1 MAEAVLFHI
10 ADGILGKLGN
20 LAFQEIGFVW
30 GVKKE
35 LDKLKNTVST
45 IKAVL
50 LDAEEQH
57 AKSHE
62 VRDWLGKL
70 KDAVYDADDLLDDF
84 STHVL
89 QRQVMMLQGKRG
101 KKQVSFLFSKA
112 KQVAYCFK
120 IGHQIKAIRETLD
133 AIAADKTKYHFT
145 DRSPISIPVVK
156 LERKQT
162 HSFVRKEDV
171 VGREGDKEAI
181 MKRLL
186 DSTVVD
192 NVSVIPIVGIGGQG
206 KTTLAQLAY
215 NDEEIV
221 KHFEL
226 RIWVCVSDAFDVKL
240 IVQKILES
248 ATDSNFENFEMDS
261 LQTHLRKRIDGRK
274 YLLIL
279 DDVWN
284 DNRER
289 WRNLTD
295 LLMNGARGSKIIV
308 TTRAQVV
315 AAITGTSDPYLLE
328 GLPENMSWSLF
339 EKLAFKEG
347 REPNN
352 STLIEIGKD
361 IVKRCAGN
369 PLAIRTIGGV
379 LYTKDTETEWL
390 SLKEGQV
397 LMTTQTEDGILSILK
412 LSYEQLPSYLKQC
425 FAYCSLFPKDYEI
438 NKQMLIS
445 LWMAEG
451 FIQPLQ
457 GMQCLE
463 ELGDQ
468 YFMDLLR
475 RSFFQ
480 DVEYDEWGNVIS
492 CKMHD
497 LMHDLAQLVAGSDN
511 SMVDLDC
518 KNISERIRHVSFSA
532 KLDSSWKIPPP
543 LVKANKI
550 RTFLLPVQPVHRVIL
565 DKVDH
570 DTVISSFRL
579 LRTLDLHNTGIDFLP
594 SSIRKLKHLRYLDLS
609 KNEAIKRLPGSITEL
624 LNLLT
629 LKLYSCKRLEE
640 LPRKL
645 RNMTSLRHLETGQCT
660 GLTHMPSG
668 LGQLTSLQTLTRF
681 IVGMDSFKRPSGGLR
696 ELKDLND
703 LRGEIMIAKLENL
716 KNVASECK
724 EANLKGKPH
733 LEVLTLEWSRE
744 VNNHIIFEED
754 EALLEGL
761 QPHSNLQE
769 FHVYGYRAEKFP
781 NWMLFDMSL
790 LLPNLLEITIWSCNR
805 CLHLPLFS
813 HLPKLKVLRLEV
825 ITAVEYIED
834 SNAESSSSVSSGDN
848 LLKGGTEGN
857 EFFPC
862 LKELVLF
869 DLRNL
874 KGWWRED
881 PAVADDNRVKA
892 AASPQRPLQQKKSMP
907 SFPCLSKLNIGICT
921 NLTNM
926 PLHPLLEELELKNV
940 SAKLLQQTA
949 MIAAG
954 IEEIPVAAAAANF
967 LYPLYLS
974 KLKVMH
980 IDGIIDLVSF
990 PEKGLHHL
998 RSLQHLSIESCPE
1011 LVCIP
1016 EEGLKSLTSLRF
1028 FYIRGCNM
1036 LKSLFNGFRHL
1047 KALEELE
1054 IKECRE
1060 LDLSKEVEE
1069 NVMELQC
1076 LKSLRT
1082 LKVGDMPKLSS
1093 LPDGLQHVTTLKYLQ
1108 ISRCS
1113 NLKTL
1118 PEWVH
1123 NLNLLQRFEIFDC
1136 PQLASFPPALCSLKA
1151 LQYLEISSCPQLSDT
1166 CQNKTS
1172 KNWSIIAHIPEIF
1185 FDGNKM

>member
-1 MAEAVLFHI
+1 MAESVLFNI
-10 ADGILGKLGN
+10 ADGMLGKLGK
-20 LAFQEIGFVW
+20 LALQEMGLVW
-30 GVKKE
+30 GVKEE
-35 LDKLKNTVST
+35 LEKLKNTVST

-50 LDAEEQH
+50 LDAEEQY

-89 QRQVMMLQGKRG
+89 QRQVMMMQKKRG
-101 KKQVSFLFSKA
+101 KQVSLLFSKA
-112 KQVAYCFK
+112 NQVAYNLK
-120 IGHQIKAIRETLD
+120 IGHEIKAIRERLD

-145 DRSPISIPVVK
+145 GRSPISTPTITV
-156 LERKQT
+156 ERKQT
-162 HSFVRKEDV
+162 HSFVRKDDV
-171 VGREGDKEAI
+171 VGREGDKETI

-186 DSTVVD
+186 DSDVVD

-206 KTTLAQLAY
+206 KTTLAQLVY
-215 NDEEIV
+215 NDEKIV

-226 RIWVCVSDAFDVKL
+226 RIWVCVSDVFDVKL

-248 ATDSNFENFEMDS
+248 ATNVKYEHVEMDS
-261 LQTHLRKRIDGRK
+261 LQTQLRKVIDGRK

-289 WRNLTD
+289 WLNLRD
-295 LLMNGARGSKIIV
+295 LLMNGARGSKIV
-308 TTRAQVV
+308 LTTRAQVV
-315 AAITGTSDPYLLE
+315 AAITGTTEPYLLE
-328 GLPENMSWSLF
+328 GLAEDMSWLLF
-339 EKLAFKEG
+339 EKMAFKEG
-347 REPNN
+347 QEPKD
-352 STLIEIGKD
+352 SRLVAIGKD

-369 PLAIRTIGGV
+369 PLAIRSIGGV

-390 SLKEGQV
+390 SLKEGQL
-397 LMTTQTEDGILSILK
+397 LMIPQEENDVLSILK

-438 NKQMLIS
+438 NKQMLIL

-451 FIQPLQ
+451 FIQSLQ
-457 GMQCLE
+457 GTQCLE

-480 DVEYDEWGNVIS
+480 DVEYDEWGNVIN

-497 LMHDLAQLVAGSDN
+497 LMHDLAQLVAGSD
-511 SMVDLDC
+511 SFMVDLDC
-518 KNISERIRHVSFSA
+518 RNISERIRHVSFNA
-532 KLDSSWKIPPP
+532 ELDSSWKFPTP
-543 LVKANKI
+543 LLKVNKI
-550 RTFLLPVQPVHRVIL
+550 RTFLLPIQPIHRVIL

-579 LRTLDLHNTGIDFLP
+579 LRVLDLHNTGLGILP
-594 SSIRKLKHLRYLDLS
+594 CSISKLKHLRYLDLS
-609 KNEAIKRLPGSITEL
+609 KNEVIKRLPSSITEL
-624 LNLLT
+624 LNLQT

-645 RNMTSLRHLETGQCT
+645 RNLTSLRHLETGQCT

-668 LGQLTSLQTLTRF
+668 IGWLTSLQTLTRF
-681 IVGMDSFKRPSGGLR
+681 VVGMKSFERTIGGIW

-703 LRGEIMIAKLENL
+703 LRGELMITKLENL
-716 KNVASECK
+716 KKIASECK
-724 EANLKGKPH
+724 EANLKGKQH
-733 LEVLTLEWSRE
+733 LEILTLEWSRE

-769 FHVYGYRAEKFP
+769 FHIYGYRAERFP
-781 NWMLFDMSL
+781 NWMLFDMSSI
-790 LLPNLLEITIWSCNR
+790 LPNLLEITIWYCNR
-805 CLHLPLFS
+805 CSHLPQFS

-834 SNAESSSSVSSGDN
+834 SAAVSSSSGGN
-848 LLKGGTEGN
+848 LLKAGTEGK

-862 LKELVLF
+862 LEELMLF
-869 DLRNL
+869 DLRSL

-881 PAVADDNRVKA
+881 RAIADDNCGKP
-892 AASPQRPLQQKKSMP
+892 AASPLRPLQQKESMP
-907 SFPCLSKLNIGICT
+907 SFPCLSRLTIGICT
-921 NLTNM
+921 NLTYM
-926 PLHPLLEELELKNV
+926 PLHPLLEELHLKNV
-940 SAKLLQQTA
+940 SAKLLRQPA
-949 MIAAG
+949 KIAAG
-954 IEEIPVAAAAANF
+954 TEEIPTAAAAANF
-967 LYPLYLS
+967 SYALYLS

-990 PEKGLHHL
+990 PDKGLHNL
-998 RSLQHLSIESCPE
+998 VSLQHLSIENCPK
-1011 LVCIP
+1011 LICIP
-1016 EEGLKSLTSLRF
+1016 GEGLKSLTSLRS
-1028 FYIRGCNM
+1028 FYIRCCEI
-1036 LKSLFNGFRHL
+1036 LKSLFKGFRHL
-1047 KALEELE
+1047 EALEELE

-1060 LDLSKEVEE
+1060 LDLSKDVEE

-1076 LKSLRT
+1076 PMSLRR
-1082 LKVGDMPKLSS
+1082 LKIGDMPKLNFTGM
-1093 LPDGLQHVTTLKYLQ
+1093 DLQ
-1108 ISRCS
+1108 
-1113 NLKTL
+1113 
-1118 PEWVH
+1118 
-1123 NLNLLQRFEIFDC
+1123 
-1136 PQLASFPPALCSLKA
+1136 
-1151 LQYLEISSCPQLSDT
+1151 SDF
-1166 CQNKTS
+1166 TS
-1172 KNWSIIAHIPEIF
+1172 KI
-1185 FDGNKM
+1185 

>member
-1 MAEAVLFHI
+1 MAEAVLFNI

-20 LAFQEIGFVW
+20 LALQEMGLLW
-30 GVKKE
+30 GVKQE
-35 LDKLKNTVST
+35 LEKLKNTVST

-50 LDAEEQH
+50 LDAEELK

-62 VRDWLGKL
+62 VRDWIGKL
-70 KDAVYDADDLLDDF
+70 KDAVYDADDLLDGF

-89 QRQVMMLQGKRG
+89 QRQMMQMQRKRG
-101 KKQVSFLFSKA
+101 KQVSLLFSKA
-112 KQVAYCFK
+112 NQVAYNLK
-120 IGHQIKAIRETLD
+120 IGHQIKGIRESLD
-133 AIAADKTKYHFT
+133 AIAADKTKYHFS
-145 DRSPISIPVVK
+145 DRSPVSLPVVK

-181 MKRLL
+181 MKSLF
-186 DSTVVD
+186 DSDVVD

-206 KTTLAQLAY
+206 KTTLAQLVY
-215 NDEEIV
+215 NDENIV

-226 RIWVCVSDAFDVKL
+226 RMWVCVSDVFNVKL

-248 ATDSNFENFEMDS
+248 ATNVKCEHLEMDS

-274 YLLIL
+274 YLLVL

-289 WRNLTD
+289 WRSLRD
-295 LLMNGARGSKIIV
+295 LLMNGARGSKIVV
-308 TTRAQVV
+308 TTRAHVV
-315 AAITGTSDPYLLE
+315 ATITGTTEPYMLE
-328 GLPENMSWSLF
+328 GLPEDMSWSLF
-339 EKLAFKEG
+339 EKMAFKEG
-347 REPNN
+347 QEANN
-352 STLIEIGKD
+352 SRLVAIGKE
-361 IVKRCAGN
+361 IVQSCAGN

-390 SLKEGQV
+390 SLKEGQ
-397 LMTTQTEDGILSILK
+397 LLIIPQEEDDVLSILK

-451 FIQPLQ
+451 FIQSLQ
-457 GMQCLE
+457 GIQCPE
-463 ELGDQ
+463 ELGEQ

-480 DVEYDEWGNVIS
+480 DVEYDEWGNVRS

-497 LMHDLAQLVAGSDN
+497 LIHDLAQLVAGSDC
-511 SMVDLDC
+511 SMVDQDC
-518 KNISERIRHVSFSA
+518 MNISETIRHVSFNA
-532 KLDSSWKIPPP
+532 ELDSSWKIPTP
-543 LVKANKI
+543 LLKADKI

-565 DKVDH
+565 DKADH
-570 DTVISSFRL
+570 DTIISSFSRL
-579 LRTLDLHNTGIDFLP
+579 RVLDLHNTGLDILP
-594 SSIRKLKHLRYLDLS
+594 SSISKLKHLRSLDLS
-609 KNEAIKRLPGSITEL
+609 KNEVIKRLPSSITEL
-624 LNLLT
+624 LNLQT

-645 RNMTSLRHLETGQCT
+645 RNMTSLRRLETGQCT

-668 LGQLTSLQTLTRF
+668 IGKLTSLQTLTRF
-681 IVGMDSFKRPSGGLR
+681 IVGVDSIERTSGGLR

-703 LRGEIMIAKLENL
+703 LRGELQIAKLENV

-724 EANLKGKPH
+724 EANLKGKQH
-733 LEVLTLEWSRE
+733 LEVLTLEWTRE

-754 EALLEGL
+754 KTLLEGL

-769 FHVYGYRAEKFP
+769 LHVYGYRAERFP

-790 LLPNLLEITIWSCNR
+790 LLLNLLEITIWQCNR

-834 SNAESSSSVSSGDN
+834 SCADQSSSFGGN
-848 LLKGGTEGN
+848 LSKGGTEGKT
-857 EFFPC
+857 FFPC
-862 LKELVLF
+862 LKELMLF

-881 PAVADDNRVKA
+881 PAVADNNCCKA
-892 AASPQRPLQQKKSMP
+892 AASQQRPFQQQESMP
-907 SFPCLSKLNIGICT
+907 SFPCLSKLSIGICS
-921 NLTNM
+921 NLTFM
-926 PLHPLLEELELKNV
+926 PLYPLLEDLQLKNV
-940 SAKLLQQTA
+940 SAKLLQQSAITA
-949 MIAAG
+949 ADT
-954 IEEIPVAAAAANF
+954 EAN
-967 LYPLYLS
+967 LSYPLYLS
-974 KLKVMH
+974 KLKAIH
-980 IDGIIDLVSF
+980 LDGITDLVSF
-990 PEKGLHHL
+990 PDKRLHHL
-998 RSLQHLSIESCPE
+998 TSLQHLSIENCPQ
-1011 LVCIP
+1011 LVCLP
-1016 EEGLKSLTSLRF
+1016 EEGLKSLSSLRF
-1028 FYIRGCNM
+1028 FHIGSCEM
-1036 LKSLFNGFRHL
+1036 LKSLSKGFRHL

-1060 LDLSKEVEE
+1060 LDLSKD
-1069 NVMELQC
+1069 VMELQC
-1076 LKSLRT
+1076 LESLRT
-1082 LKVGDMPKLSS
+1082 LKIGDMPKLTS

-1108 ISRCS
+1108 ISSCS

-1118 PEWVH
+1118 PEWFCI
-1123 NLNLLQRFEIFDC
+1123 LTSLQRFEIYDC
-1136 PQLASFPPALCSLKA
+1136 PQLASFPQALSSLKA
-1151 LQYLEISSCPQLSDT
+1151 LQYLEISSCRQLSGT
-1166 CQNKTS
+1166 CQKKTGE
-1172 KNWSIIAHIPEIF
+1172 NWSWIAHIPEIF
-1185 FDGNKM
+1185 IDGKKM

>member
-1 MAEAVLFHI
+1 MAEPVLFNI
-10 ADGILGKLGN
+10 ADRILGKLGN
-20 LAFQEIGFVW
+20 LAVQEMGLAW
-30 GVKKE
+30 GVKEE
-35 LDKLKNTVST
+35 LEKLKNTVST

-89 QRQVMMLQGKRG
+89 QRQVMMMPGKRG
-101 KKQVSFLFSKA
+101 IKQVSFLFSKA
-112 KQVAYCFK
+112 NQVAYNLK
-120 IGHQIKAIRETLD
+120 IGHQIKAIREKLD

-145 DRSPISIPVVK
+145 DQSPIIMPIVK
-156 LERKQT
+156 VERKQT
-162 HSFVRKEDV
+162 HSFVRKEDL

-186 DSTVVD
+186 DSDVVE

-206 KTTLAQLAY
+206 KTTLAQIVY
-215 NDEEIV
+215 NDEKIV

-226 RIWVCVSDAFDVKL
+226 RIWVCVSDVFDVKL

-248 ATDSNFENFEMDS
+248 ATNAKCEYFEMDS
-261 LQTHLRKRIDGRK
+261 LQTHLRKGIDGRK

-289 WRNLTD
+289 WRNLRD
-295 LLMNGARGSKIIV
+295 LLMNGTRGSKIVV

-315 AAITGTSDPYLLE
+315 AAITGTTEPYLLD
-328 GLPENMSWSLF
+328 GLPEDTSWSLF
-339 EKLAFKEG
+339 EKMAFKEG
-347 REPNN
+347 QEPNN
-352 STLIEIGKD
+352 SRLVAIGKD
-361 IVKRCAGN
+361 IVRRCAGN

-390 SLKEGQV
+390 SLKEGQL
-397 LMTTQTEDGILSILK
+397 LMVSSKEDGVLSILK
-412 LSYEQLPSYLKQC
+412 LSYEQLPPYLKQC

-445 LWMAEG
+445 LWIAEG
-451 FIQPLQ
+451 FIQSFQ
-457 GMQCLE
+457 GIQCPE

-497 LMHDLAQLVAGSDN
+497 LMHDLAQLVAGSD
-511 SMVDLDC
+511 SSIVDLDC
-518 KNISERIRHVSFSA
+518 KNISDRIRHVSFNA
-532 KLDSSWKIPPP
+532 ELDSSWKIPTP
-543 LVKANKI
+543 LLKADKI
-550 RTFLLPVQPVHRVIL
+550 RTFLLPVQPIHRVIL

-570 DTVISSFRL
+570 DAVISSFKL
-579 LRTLDLHNTGIDFLP
+579 LRVLDLHNTGLGILS
-594 SSIRKLKHLRYLDLS
+594 SSISKLKHLRYLDLS
-609 KNEAIKRLPGSITEL
+609 KNEVIKRIPSSMTEL
-624 LNLLT
+624 LNLQT

-668 LGQLTSLQTLTRF
+668 IGQLTSLQTLTRF
-681 IVGMDSFKRPSGGLR
+681 IVGVDSFEKTSGGLR

-703 LRGEIMIAKLENL
+703 LRGELMIAKLENL

-724 EANLKGKPH
+724 EANLKEKQY

-769 FHVYGYRAEKFP
+769 FHVYGYRAERFP
-781 NWMLFDMSL
+781 NWMLFNMSL

-805 CLHLPLFS
+805 CIHLPLLS

-834 SNAESSSSVSSGDN
+834 SGAESSSSLSFGGN
-848 LLKGGTEGN
+848 LLKGGTEGK

-862 LKELVLF
+862 LKELMLF

-881 PAVADDNRVKA
+881 SAVADDNCGKA
-892 AASPQRPLQQKKSMP
+892 AASPQRPLEQKEPMP
-907 SFPCLSKLNIGICT
+907 SFPCLSKLSIGICT
-921 NLTNM
+921 NLTYM
-926 PLHPLLEELELKNV
+926 PLHPHLEELQLKNV
-940 SAKLLQQTA
+940 SAKLLQQSD

-954 IEEIPVAAAAANF
+954 TEEIPIAAAAANF
-967 LYPLYLS
+967 L
-974 KLKVMH
+974 KVKVMH
-980 IDGIIDLVSF
+980 IDGIIDLLSF
-990 PEKGLHHL
+990 PDKRLHHL
-998 RSLQHLSIESCPE
+998 TSLQHLSIDNCPK
-1011 LVCIP
+1011 LVCLP
-1016 EEGLKSLTSLRF
+1016 EEGLKSLASLRF
-1028 FYIRGCNM
+1028 FYIRGCEM
-1036 LKSLFNGFRHL
+1036 LKSLSKGFRHL

-1060 LDLSKEVEE
+1060 LDLSKDVEE
-1069 NVMELQC
+1069 NAMELHC

-1082 LKVGDMPKLSS
+1082 LKIGDMPQLSS
-1093 LPDGLQHVTTLKYLQ
+1093 LPDGLQHITTLKYIQ
-1108 ISRCS
+1108 ISSCS
-1113 NLKTL
+1113 NLKIL
-1118 PEWVH
+1118 PEWIC
-1123 NLNLLQRFEIFDC
+1123 NLTSIQRFEVFDC
-1136 PQLASFPPALCSLKA
+1136 PQLASFPQTLCSVKS
-1151 LQYLEISSCPQLSDT
+1151 LQYLEISSCPQLLDT

-1172 KNWSIIAHIPEIF
+1172 KNWSMIAHIPEIF
-1185 FDGNKM
+1185 IDGKKM